1 MKTMH
6 RDSDRNLDVTFERM
20 AVNKIANVKKNLKT
34 FWHDITNQV
43 SRQMEGNTFK
53 LCGCFIVQK

>member
-1 MKTMH
+1 MKNLH
-6 RDSDRNLDVTFERM
+6 RDPGRNLNVTSERM

-43 SRQMEGNTFK
+43 SRQINGRQYLQIMWLFY
-53 LCGCFIVQK
+53 CV